1 MQHPHT
7 PLNETGLRQADAV
20 AERLHQLGFARILS
34 SDMARARMTAEA
46 ISLRSGI
53 AVEESVLLHERNFG
67 DLRGMSYDDLTEDPF
82 GPDYTPPNGESWTT
96 FHARVDAAFAWM
108 VSAAVRPEG
117 VGGPGEY
124 RSEAE
129 ERSPSVSAA
138 VGVTTLGNVVVVT
151 HGLVCR
157 SIVDRLVGL
166 GPENLVTEGFGN
178 TSVTILDVQP
188 PHRLRLLN
196 CITHLHGLDGVGPA
210 ASGGGI
216 A

>member
-1 MQHPHT
+1 MSIFLVRHGETAGNAARVMQHPHT
-7 PLNETGLRQADAV
+7 PLNETGLRQATAV
-20 AERLHQLGFARILS
+20 ADRLHQLGFARILS

-96 FHARVDAAFAWM
+96 FHVRVAEAFAW
-108 VSAAVRPEG
+108 SLAA
-117 VGGPGEY
+117 
-124 RSEAE
+124 AQ
-129 ERSPSVSAA
+129 A
-138 VGVTTLGNVVVVT
+138 TTGDVVVVT

-166 GPENLVTEGFGN
+166 DRQDSVTEPFGN
-178 TSVTILDVQP
+178 TSVTIFDGEP
-188 PHRLRLLN
+188 PHRLHVVN
-196 CITHLHGLDGVGPA
+196 CVTHLDGFEADGR
-210 ASGGGI
+210 GGGI

>member
-1 MQHPHT
+1 MSIFLVRHGETAGNATRVMQHPHT
-7 PLNETGLRQADAV
+7 PLNKTGLRQADAV
-20 AERLHQLGFARILS
+20 ADRLHALGFARILS

-53 AVEESVLLHERNFG
+53 AVEENVLLHERNFG

-82 GPDYTPPNGESWTT
+82 GPDYMPPNGESWTT
-96 FHARVDAAFAWM
+96 FHARVNAAFAWM
-108 VSAAVRPEG
+108 TAMAQATSG
-117 VGGPGEY
+117 D
-124 RSEAE
+124 
-129 ERSPSVSAA
+129 
-138 VGVTTLGNVVVVT
+138 VVVVT

-178 TSVTILDVQP
+178 TSVSIFDVQP
-188 PHRLRLLN
+188 PHRLQLMN
-196 CITHLHGLDGVGPA
+196 SITHLDGLEGVGPPA
-210 ASGGGI
+210 GGGGI